1 MVDVSLK
8 PAAARQAVAEAMLRL
23 KPSTLRLIK
32 KRALKKGDALTVA
45 KLASILAAKRTDEFI
60 PLAHNIGISSCE
72 TDFSILKKGIRV
84 VVKVRTINATGCEME
99 ALLAASVA
107 SLALYDMVKAV
118 DRGAVIEN
126 VRLLEKKG
134 GRSGH
139 WIRR

>member
-1 MVDVSLK
+1 MVDVSSK
-8 PAAARQAVAEAMLRL
+8 PSTARQAVAEAMLRL
-23 KPSTLRLIK
+23 EPSTLHLIK
-32 KRALKKGDALTVA
+32 KRALKKGDALSVA

-72 TDFSILKKGIRV
+72 TDFFILKNGIRV
-84 VVKVRTINATGCEME
+84 VVKVGTVNATGCEME

-107 SLALYDMVKAV
+107 SLAIYDMVKAV
-118 DRGAVIEN
+118 DRGAVIER

-139 WIRR
+139 WRRR